1 MFPPRQNHVHW
12 GHFEPERSMWQA
24 GHYAKGIVT
33 WVSSTRHRPSPCCAP
48 ESERRYSSASDRCL
62 ETVSSKA
69 TEVFSPPQVSKWSEN
84 RTSNLVHRT
93 EIDALS
99 PLSRL
104 RHVTLGHA
112 HSLRRAVILHS
123 DCYLERDTTWETRR
137 TEQGELLQRDGT
149 TLNFGLEQAG
159 RGPKHKRQMKQ
170 TGFLFEWTNRHGRNL
185 PAGQYYDV
193 LLDCVMNQTR
203 VVVNERTRPESCG
216 YGRGR
221 IPKDVRGNDSTR
233 NSLRWEAT
241 AVNRHDLTL
250 EGMGPRM
257 GPQVVHQLG

>member
-48 ESERRYSSASDRCL
+48 ELERPYSSASDRCL

-159 RGPKHKRQMKQ
+159 RGPKHKLEEFPKMS
-170 TGFLFEWTNRHGRNL
+170 G
-185 PAGQYYDV
+185 
-193 LLDCVMNQTR
+193 VMIA
-203 VVVNERTRPESCG
+203 P
-216 YGRGR
+216 
-221 IPKDVRGNDSTR
+221 
-233 NSLRWEAT
+233 AT
-241 AVNRHDLTL
+241 ACA
-250 EGMGPRM
+250 GK
-257 GPQVVHQLG
+257 QLLSTVMILLLKEWGREWDRR